1 MNEPRNNRG
10 ASKQDYA
17 TPAEFIDAVV
27 ERFGPLV
34 HDLAADATN
43 AKAASFFTYEQDS
56 LKQDWTRLR
65 GNLWLN
71 PPFCDIAPWAKKCA
85 ETCHEMVVGD
95 RILFLV
101 PASVGSNWFLQH
113 VYHRALVIALNPRM
127 SFDELHPF
135 PKDMALMV
143 YGRPPG
149 FEVWRWKNAGRVAA

>member
-1 MNEPRNNRG
+1 MSEPQQRPG
-10 ASKQDYA
+10 KSKQDYA

-27 ERFGPLV
+27 DRFGPLAY
-34 HDLAADATN
+34 DLAADATN
-43 AKAASFFTYEQDS
+43 HKAASYFTAEQDS

-71 PPFCDIAPWAKKCA
+71 PPFCDIAPWAAKCA
-85 ETCHEMVVGD
+85 ETCHEMVMGD
-95 RILFLV
+95 RILMLV

-127 SFDELHPF
+127 SFDGKAPF
-135 PKDMALMV
+135 PKDLILAA

-149 FEVWRWKNAGRVAA
+149 FEVWRWKNAKKVAA